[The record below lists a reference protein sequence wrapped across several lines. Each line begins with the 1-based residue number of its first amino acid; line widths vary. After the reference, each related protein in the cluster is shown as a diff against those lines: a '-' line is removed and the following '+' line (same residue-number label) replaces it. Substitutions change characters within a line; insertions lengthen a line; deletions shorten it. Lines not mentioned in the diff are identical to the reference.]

1 MKNPI
6 LLTSLVATTTLIGVI
21 AAAAVTPPYSFPRD
35 PGPRGGPAG
44 AGGTFPVL
52 DNTNAAL
59 DAADKQ
65 FFADAAEHF
74 EEVDSV
80 AGGNGTGR
88 GLGPTFNGNSCAQ
101 CHAHPDVGGSSPPI
115 NPQVAGN
122 FAHLGGALNP
132 ADLSGILR
140 INGPVREVRFIN
152 NPDGTPDG
160 GVHDLFTIAGRVDA
174 PGSTLTQPNFVQA
187 LANHNAIFRIPTPTF
202 GLGLVENTPDAT
214 LEANLASTAF
224 ARSQMGIAG
233 RFNRSGNDGTITRF
247 GWKAQNKSLLIFSGE
262 AYNVEQG
269 VTNEAFPNERFPAG
283 TPASIIANST
293 FTGTP
298 EDPTNIVNPDTP
310 STTGSAAEMSAD
322 VVNFAGFMRLTAP
335 PAPVTSTV
343 SQVNGQHLFS
353 RIGCSLCHSPSLTEG
368 KSNFPALT
376 HMTYHPYSDFAI
388 HYMGWRLA
396 DGVSQGAAG
405 PAEFRTAP
413 LWGVGQRIFFLH
425 DGRTPDLL
433 QAIEQHASGGNMDG
447 TRTKPSEANGVI
459 RQFNS
464 LGSSQQQDI
473 LNFLRSL

>member
-1 MKNPI
+1 MKNPY
-6 LLTSLVATTTLIGVI
+6 LLSSLVATTSLVGVL
-21 AAAAVTPPYSFPRD
+21 AAAAVTPPPSAPRD

-52 DNTNAAL
+52 DNTNAAV

-65 FFADAAEHF
+65 YFADAADHF
-74 EEVDSV
+74 TEVDTV
-80 AGGNGTGR
+80 AGAGGTGR
-88 GLGPTFNGNSCAQ
+88 GLGPGFNGNSCAQ
-101 CHAHPDVGGSSPPI
+101 CHAHPSIGGSSPPV

-122 FAHLGGALNP
+122 FAHLGGALN
-132 ADLSGILR
+132 AVDLSGILR
-140 INGPVREVRFIN
+140 LNGPVREVRFIN

-160 GVHDLFTIAGRVDA
+160 GVHDLFTIAGRFDA
-174 PGSTLTQPNFVQA
+174 PGSTLAQPNFPLQ

-224 ARSQMGIAG
+224 GRRQMGIGG
-233 RFNRSGNDGTITRF
+233 RLNRSGNDGTVTRF
-247 GWKAQNKSLLIFSGE
+247 GWKAQNKSLLIFAGE

-283 TPASIIANST
+283 TPAGVIANST
-293 FTGTP
+293 FTPTP
-298 EDPTNIVNPDTP
+298 EDPTNIINPDAP
-310 STTGSAAEMSAD
+310 STTGTVAEMSSD

-335 PAPVTSTV
+335 PTPTTATASE
-343 SQVNGQHLFS
+343 VNGQHLFS
-353 RIGCSLCHSPSLTEG
+353 RIGCSLCHSPTLTTG

-376 HMTYHPYSDFAI
+376 HLSYHPYSDFAI
-388 HYMGWRLA
+388 HHMGWKLA

-405 PAEFRTAP
+405 PDEFRSAP

-425 DGRTPDLL
+425 DGRTNDLL
-433 QAIEQHASGGNMDG
+433 QAIEDHASGGNMDR
-447 TRTKPSEANGVI
+447 TRTSPSEANGVI
-459 RQFNS
+459 SQFNS
-464 LGSSQQQDI
+464 LNRSDQQDI